1 MVGNDIMWQK
11 MIWDINGYVA
21 EKIRQVTSGPFEGS
35 CDKHASAHVDRIKNN
50 HVHMTNLYLQ
60 TYTWDTHT
68 HTHGYVCSFVDA
80 FIERKTGTFA
90 TCRVI
95 FQSPGSDAGLEVS
108 PLETFASLILR
119 NCICQWEAGPM
130 LMQPGFRKPGL
141 EKGRMCL
148 AGLGLWILSFNE
160 YYISSVWFNV
170 FGRIRHR
177 PCSISKISISKG
189 DRVQL
194 LRLLHACFCWRLVY
208 RTCVF
213 VFFFGRW
220 GGVGWGGV
228 GWDNNVQWH

>member
-1 MVGNDIMWQK
+1 
-11 MIWDINGYVA
+11 MIWDINVYVA
-21 EKIRQVTSGPFEGS
+21 EQIRQVTSGPFEGS

-50 HVHMTNLYLQ
+50 HVRE
-60 TYTWDTHT
+60 T

-90 TCRVI
+90 TCGVI

-130 LMQPGFRKPGL
+130 LMQPGFRKPGM

-160 YYISSVWFNV
+160 YYHQYGLMCLEESW
-170 FGRIRHR
+170 
-177 PCSISKISISKG
+177 K
-189 DRVQL
+189 
-194 LRLLHACFCWRLVY
+194 
-208 RTCVF
+208 
-213 VFFFGRW
+213 
-220 GGVGWGGV
+220 
-228 GWDNNVQWH
+228 